1 MGVNLDVQGEYGDHY
16 TEWNGFGVFTVYS
29 QDRARGMASLNRG
42 IRMGKICSSKDLLSW
57 STDSNSATVGDADA
71 SPTPTPRSVLGPD
84 Y

>member
-1 MGVNLDVQGEYGDHY
+1 
-16 TEWNGFGVFTVYS
+16 
-29 QDRARGMASLNRG
+29 MASLNSG

-84 Y
+84 YLGSVEYCALPCSTALEEIKPAIELEKA